1 MLTALSIEN
10 FAIVRNVSVQ
20 FKSGLSVITGE
31 TGAGKSIAIDG
42 LSLCLG
48 ARADASSVRQGADK
62 AQLNAWFDL
71 GALPKVSQWLTE
83 QEMLDDDQPTQ
94 CHIRRVISSEGR
106 SKAFING
113 ITVTLSQLKLL
124 SQQLLAIHGQ
134 HAHHYLLKQEA
145 QLELVDKYAEH
156 PELLEAVSCAYHDYH
171 SLQQQLNQLQK
182 VQQQRADRRQLLSY
196 QVQELNDFALQESE
210 FTELEIEYKR
220 LSNAQD
226 LLENAQKAAYR
237 ISEDE
242 QSNAVRMI
250 RKSIQELSE
259 QVDNDPALADIITCL
274 SEAEINLNEASTQLN
289 EYCSDLE
296 LDPMRMQQVETRF
309 NQAMELARKHAV
321 MPEALFIHHQGLKQE
336 YDSLQGD
343 EDSIHDLQTKLNVAR
358 NTYLEASAK
367 LSESRHK
374 YGQEIANAV
383 VQSVSKMNMPH
394 TQMQFSVKHNTQ
406 SPFTP
411 SGQDDVQIMITTNPG
426 QPMGPIDEI
435 VSGGELSRI
444 GLAIQVIT
452 SDQNHIPTL
461 IFDEVDTGISGPTAS
476 VIGQLL
482 RKLGHTTQVLCVTHL
497 PQVAAQGHHQLFV
510 NKLTDGHST
519 ETTMRELTQEQRSR
533 ELARLLAGDEITET
547 ALANANELLKNVS

>member
-48 ARADASSVRQGADK
+48 ARADASTVRQGADK
-62 AQLNAWFDL
+62 AQLNAWFNLAD
-71 GALPKVSQWLTE
+71 LPKVSQWLSE
-83 QEMLDDDQPTQ
+83 HEMLDDEQPDH
-94 CHIRRVISSEGR
+94 CHIRRVISAEGR

-113 ITVTLSQLKLL
+113 VSVTLSQLKLL

-182 VQQQRADRRQLLSY
+182 EQQQRADRRQLLSY

-321 MPEALFIHHQGLKQE
+321 MPEALFSHHQGLKQE

-343 EDSIHDLQTKLNVAR
+343 EDSIHYLQTKLNVAR
-358 NTYLEASAK
+358 NTYLEASTK

-394 TQMQFSVKHNTQ
+394 TQMQFSVQHNTQ

-411 SGQDDVQIMITTNPG
+411 HGQDDVQIMITTNPG

>member
-20 FKSGLSVITGE
+20 FKGGLSVITGE

-48 ARADASSVRQGADK
+48 ARADASSVRKGADK

-71 GALPKVSQWLTE
+71 SDLPKVAQWLSE
-83 QEMLDDDQPTQ
+83 HEMLDDEQTNH
-94 CHIRRVISSEGR
+94 CHIRRVISAEGR

-113 ITVTLSQLKLL
+113 VSVTLSQLKLL

-134 HAHHYLLKQEA
+134 HAHHYLLKPEA
-145 QLELVDKYAEH
+145 QLELIDKYAEH
-156 PELLEAVSCAYHDYH
+156 TELLNEVARAHQHYHT
-171 SLQQQLNQLQK
+171 LQQQLNQLQK
-182 VQQQRADRRQLLSY
+182 AQQQRADRRQLLSY
-196 QVQELNDFALQESE
+196 QVQELNDFSLQEDE

-226 LLENAQKAAYR
+226 LLENAQKASYR

-242 QSNAVRMI
+242 QANAVRMV

-274 SEAEINLNEASTQLN
+274 AEAEINLNEAASQLN

-296 LDPMRMQQVETRF
+296 LDPMRMQQVENRF

-321 MPEALFIHHQGLKQE
+321 MPESLFCHHQILKQE
-336 YDSLQGD
+336 YESLQGD
-343 EDSIHDLQTKLNVAR
+343 EESIQGLQTELNEAR
-358 NTYLEASAK
+358 NAYTAASSR
-367 LSESRHK
+367 LSNSRHK
-374 YGQEIANAV
+374 HGEALAQAI

-394 TQMQFSVKHNTQ
+394 TQMQFTVQHNPQ
-406 SPFTP
+406 GPFT
-411 SGQDDVQIMITTNPG
+411 SLGQDEVQIMITTNPG

-452 SDQNHIPTL
+452 SDQNQIPTL

-482 RKLGHTTQVLCVTHL
+482 RSLGQTTQVLCVTHL
-497 PQVAAQGHHQLFV
+497 PQVAAQGHQQLFV

-519 ETTMRELTQEQRSR
+519 ETTMRELSPEQRSR